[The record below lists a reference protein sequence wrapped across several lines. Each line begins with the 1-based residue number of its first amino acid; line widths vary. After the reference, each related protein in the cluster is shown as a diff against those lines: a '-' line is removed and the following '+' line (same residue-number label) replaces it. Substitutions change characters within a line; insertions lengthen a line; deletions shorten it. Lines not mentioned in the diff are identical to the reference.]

1 MNWLNDSAQDLIEYA
16 LLGAVFALLTFATWE
31 SVTGTIQRAV
41 LRSNQQMEQ
50 LACTPNPL
58 GGVRA
63 SVTAR
68 DPAAVVSVVGGEEMT
83 APNVSL
89 EEEVVNQEIATYTFT
104 ANLKSLKAYDE
115 MIGTMLDMTA

>member
-1 MNWLNDSAQDLIEYA
+1 MLNQLIRSTIAQDLIEYA

-58 GGVRA
+58 GGVR
-63 SVTAR
+63 
-68 DPAAVVSVVGGEEMT
+68 GGQCE
-83 APNVSL
+83 P
-89 EEEVVNQEIATYTFT
+89 
-104 ANLKSLKAYDE
+104 
-115 MIGTMLDMTA
+115 

>member
-1 MNWLNDSAQDLIEYA
+1 MNVANIALSGLNAAA
-16 LLGAVFALLTFATWE
+16 L
-31 SVTGTIQRAV
+31 
-41 LRSNQQMEQ
+41 Q
-50 LACTPNPL
+50 LANSANNIANMNTLGKLEDGKPVGGYTPTNITQSAIDPL

-63 SVTAR
+63 TVTSR

-89 EEEVVNQEIATYTFT
+89 EEEVVNQDIATYTFT

-115 MIGTMLDMTA
+115 MIGTVIDMTA